1 MSPGNGTMSL
11 AMRMLRR
18 NGAAPELRVLLLAL
32 VIAIASVTTVGFFA
46 DRVQAAL
53 DRQANELL
61 GGDLVLISDHP
72 VPDNFAQLAETNHLV
87 IARTRTFP
95 SMVSGG
101 EGVNLAEIK
110 AVSPAFPLRGRIRV
124 VDAAGAAE
132 REVEGGPAPGTVW
145 IGLPLAA
152 RLSLKVGDTLDVGRA
167 KLRIAELIAREPD
180 SVLDYFGIAPRV
192 MMNEADLEATGLM
205 QVGSRVAHRLLVRG
219 EPDAVEKFREAA
231 KPKLGRGERLEG
243 VRDAR
248 SEVRIALE
256 RSQRFLGLASL
267 LSVVLASV
275 AVALS
280 ARRFSQ
286 RQVDAAALMRCV
298 GASQSQIFWLHAWQF
313 VVLGVVAC
321 ILGALIGYGAQA
333 VLANWLTAFFTVA
346 LPLPGPLPALRGM
359 IIGLVLLLGFT
370 LPPLI
375 RLRSVSTLRVLRRE
389 MALAEP
395 FSTAAFALGLVALAS
410 LIVWQAGDVKLGVIA
425 VGGFAAALGVAA
437 LAGYALIRTVA
448 HLRGAAKGPWRY
460 GLANLRRRTGASLV
474 QIMALGLGI
483 MAMLMLTLVRT
494 ELITAWQQSMPP
506 DMPNRFA
513 INIQGD
519 QLPDVTRAF
528 AGFGLTMPD
537 LYPMVRGRLMSIGDR
552 AVSAAAYPDERARR
566 LVEREFNLSYVEKLR
581 PDNRIVAGKF
591 WAADARDPQFSVEE
605 GLAKTLG
612 IHVGD
617 TLAFDV
623 AGSRFSAKV
632 TSLRKVDWDSFK
644 PNFYVL
650 ATPAVLE
657 GYPASWITS
666 FFLPPGREDVIAKL
680 VQQFPNVS
688 VIDLS
693 ALMAQFQR
701 ITDQV
706 SRAVEFVFLFA
717 IAAGLVVLFAAI
729 TSTQDERVFE
739 GAILRTLGASTRQ
752 LTVLQLAEFL
762 AIGLLSG
769 AVAAAGAVSLALV
782 LSERVLGVPYV
793 IHAGLPLAGVVVG
806 TLGVAIAGLIGT
818 RRAVSSPPLQTI
830 RAVT

>member
-1 MSPGNGTMSL
+1 MAL

-18 NGAAPELRVLLLAL
+18 NASAAELRVLLLAL

-53 DRQANELL
+53 DQQANELL
-61 GGDLVLISDHP
+61 GGDLVLIADHP
-72 VPDNFAQLAETNHLV
+72 VPAKFGELAAAEGLAT
-87 IARTRTFP
+87 ARTRTFP
-95 SMVSGG
+95 SMVGRG

-110 AVSPAFPLRGRIRV
+110 AVSAGFPLRGRIRI
-124 VDAAGAAE
+124 VDVPGGAE

-152 RLSLKVGDTLDVGRA
+152 RLGLKVGDTLNVGRA
-167 KLRIAELIAREPD
+167 RLAIAALIAREPD

-192 MMNEADLEATGLM
+192 LMSEADLDATQLM
-205 QVGSRVAHRLLVRG
+205 QVGSRVTNRLLVRG
-219 EPDAVEKFREAA
+219 EPKAVERFREAA
-231 KPKLGRGERLEG
+231 RPLVGRGERLEG

-275 AVALS
+275 AVALA

-286 RQVDAAALMRCV
+286 REIDAAAMMRCL
-298 GASQSQIFWLHAWQF
+298 GATQAQIFWLHAWQF
-313 VVLGVVAC
+313 IVLGLAAC
-321 ILGALIGYGAQA
+321 VLGGLIGYGAQS
-333 VLANWLTAFFTVA
+333 VLSRWLSAFFTVA
-346 LPLPGPLPALRGM
+346 LPLPGPLPGLRGM
-359 IIGLVLLLGFT
+359 VIGLVLLLGFT

-389 MALAEP
+389 LAMAEP
-395 FSTAAFALGLVALAS
+395 FSAAAFLLGLAALAA
-410 LIVWQAGDVKLGVIA
+410 LIVWQAGDLKLGGIA
-425 VGGFAAALGVAA
+425 LGGFAGTLAVAGI
-437 LAGYALIRTVA
+437 AGYGLIRLVA
-448 HLRGAAKGPWRY
+448 RLRGAASGPWRY

-474 QIMALGLGI
+474 QIIALGLGI
-483 MAMLMLTLVRT
+483 MAMLLLTLVRT
-494 ELITAWQQSMPP
+494 ELVTAWQESMPP

-519 QLPDVTRAF
+519 QLAEVKRQF
-528 AGFGLTMPD
+528 AQTGFTMPD
-537 LYPMVRGRLMSIGDR
+537 LYPMVRGRLVAIGER
-552 AVSAAAYPDERARR
+552 KVSAAAYEDERAKR
-566 LVEREFNLSYVEKLR
+566 LVEREFNLSWAERLR
-581 PDNRIVAGKF
+581 ADNRIVSGRF
-591 WAADARDPQFSVEE
+591 WDPGSREPQFSVEE

-612 IHVGD
+612 IKVGD
-617 TLAFDV
+617 VLAFDV

-644 PNFYVL
+644 PNFYVI
-650 ATPAVLE
+650 ATPPLLE
-657 GYPASWITS
+657 GYAASWITS
-666 FFLPPGREDVIAKL
+666 FYLPPGREDVITRL

-688 VIDLS
+688 VIDMS

-752 LTVLQLAEFL
+752 LATLQLAEFL
-762 AIGLLSG
+762 AIGLLAG
-769 AVAAAGAVSLALV
+769 TVAAAGAVALALV
-782 LSERVLGVPYV
+782 LSDRVLGVPYEV
-793 IHAGLPLAGVVVG
+793 HALLPLTGIFVG
-806 TLGVAIAGLIGT
+806 GLGVAIAGMIGT

>member
-1 MSPGNGTMSL
+1 MLPGNGTMSL

-18 NGAAPELRVLLLAL
+18 NASAAELRVLLLAL
-32 VIAIASVTTVGFFA
+32 IIAIASVTTVGFFA

-53 DRQANELL
+53 DQQANELL
-61 GGDLVLISDHP
+61 GGDLVLIADHP
-72 VPDNFAQLAETNHLV
+72 VAPKFAEMAGADGLV
-87 IARTRTFP
+87 VARTRTFP

-110 AVSPAFPLRGRIRV
+110 AVSTGFPLRGRIRV
-124 VDAAGAAE
+124 VDAPGARE
-132 REVEGGPAPGTVW
+132 REVDGGPAPGSVW

-152 RLSLKVGDTLDVGRA
+152 RLGLKVGDTLGVGRA
-167 KLRIAELIAREPD
+167 KLAISELIAREPD

-192 MMNEADLEATGLM
+192 LMNEADLDATGLI
-205 QVGSRVAHRLLVRG
+205 QVGSRVTHRLLVSG
-219 EPDAVEKFREAA
+219 EPKAVERFRTEA
-231 KPKLGRGERLEG
+231 KPMLGRGERLEG

-275 AVALS
+275 AVALA

-286 RQVDAAALMRCV
+286 REIDGAAMMRCL
-298 GASQSQIFWLHAWQF
+298 GATQRQIFWLHAWQF
-313 VVLGVVAC
+313 LA
-321 ILGALIGYGAQA
+321 LGAIACVAGAALGYGAQA
-333 VLANWLTAFFTVA
+333 VLANWLAAFFTVA
-346 LPLPGPLPALRGM
+346 LPLPGPLPGLRGVV
-359 IIGLVLLLGFT
+359 IGLVLLLGFT

-375 RLRSVSTLRVLRRE
+375 RLRGASTLRVLRRDL
-389 MALAEP
+389 AVAEP
-395 FSTAAFALGLVALAS
+395 FSTVAFALGLAALCA
-410 LIVWQAGDVKLGVIA
+410 LIVWQAGDLKLGAIA

-437 LAGYALIRTVA
+437 LAGYALIRAVA
-448 HLRGAAKGPWRY
+448 RLRGAARGPWRY

-474 QIMALGLGI
+474 QIMALGIGI
-483 MAMLMLTLVRT
+483 MAMLLLTLVRT
-494 ELITAWQQSMPP
+494 ELIKAWQQSMPA

-513 INIQGD
+513 INIQND
-519 QLPDVTRAF
+519 QLPAVKAEF
-528 AGFGLTMPD
+528 ARLGLALPN
-537 LYPMVRGRLMSIGDR
+537 LYPMVRGRLLSIDGREVSR
-552 AVSAAAYPDERARR
+552 ASFADERAKR
-566 LVEREFNLSYVEKLR
+566 LVDREFNLSWADKLR
-581 PDNRIVAGKF
+581 ADNRIVAGRF
-591 WAADARDPQFSVEE
+591 WDAGVRGEEFSVEE

-612 IHVGD
+612 IKLGD
-617 TLAFDV
+617 VIVFDV
-623 AGSRFSAKV
+623 AGTRFSAKV

-644 PNFYVL
+644 PNFFVI
-650 ATPAVLE
+650 ATPPMLE
-657 GYPASWITS
+657 SHPANWITS
-666 FFLPPGREDVIAKL
+666 FYLPPGRDAVVADL
-680 VQQFPNVS
+680 VRKFPNVS

-729 TSTQDERVFE
+729 TSTQDERIFE
-739 GAILRTLGASTRQ
+739 GAVLRTLGASTRQ
-752 LTVLQLAEFL
+752 LATLQLAEFV

-769 AVAAAGAVSLALV
+769 TVAAAGAVALAMV
-782 LSERVLGVPYV
+782 LSDRVLGVPYIV
-793 IHAGLPLAGVVVG
+793 HATLPLAGIVVG
-806 TLGVAIAGLIGT
+806 TLGVAVAGLIGT

>member
-1 MSPGNGTMSL
+1 MKTLRL
-11 AMRMLRR
+11 ALRMLRR
-18 NGAAPELRVLLLAL
+18 NASAPELRVLLLAL

-61 GGDLVLISDHP
+61 GGDLVLIADHP
-72 VPDNFAQLAETNHLV
+72 VAPKFDALAAADGLV
-87 IARTRTFP
+87 TARTRTFP

-110 AVSPAFPLRGRIRV
+110 AVSPAFPLRGRIRL
-124 VDAAGAAE
+124 VDAPGGAE
-132 REVEGGPAPGTVW
+132 REVDGGPALGTVW

-152 RLSLKVGDTLDVGRA
+152 RLGLKVGESLKIGRSE
-167 KLRIAELIAREPD
+167 LTIAALIAREPD

-192 MMNEADLEATGLM
+192 LMNESDLDTTGLI
-205 QVGSRVAHRLLVRG
+205 QVGSRVTHRLLVRG
-219 EPDAVEKFREAA
+219 EPKAVERFRSQA
-231 KPKLGRGERLEG
+231 KPLVGRGERLEG

-275 AVALS
+275 AVALA

-286 RQVDAAALMRCV
+286 RQIDAAAMMRCL
-298 GASQSQIFWLHAWQF
+298 GASQSQIFWLHGWQF
-313 VVLGVVAC
+313 LM
-321 ILGALIGYGAQA
+321 LGAAACAIGGLIGFGAQA
-333 VLANWLTAFFTVA
+333 LLARWLSAFFTVA
-346 LPLPGPLPALRGM
+346 LPLPGPWPGVRGVV
-359 IIGLVLLLGFT
+359 IGMVLLLGFT

-375 RLRSVSTLRVLRRE
+375 RLRRVSTLRVLRRDLA
-389 MALAEP
+389 MAEP
-395 FSTAAFALGLVALAS
+395 FSSLASGLGLVALAA
-410 LIVWQAGDVKLGVIA
+410 LIVWQAGDLKLGAIA
-425 VGGFAAALGVAA
+425 LGGFAAAIAVAA
-437 LAGYALIRTVA
+437 LAGYALIRAVA
-448 HLRGAAKGPWRY
+448 RMRGAARGPWRY

-474 QIMALGLGI
+474 QIIALGLGI
-483 MAMLMLTLVRT
+483 MAMLLLTLVRT

-519 QLPDVTRAF
+519 QLPDLKREF
-528 AGFGLTMPD
+528 AQMGITMPA
-537 LYPMVRGRLMSIGDR
+537 LYPMVRGRLVSIGDR
-552 AVSAAAYPDERARR
+552 AVSAEAYTDERARR
-566 LVEREFNLSYVEKLR
+566 LVEREFNLSWADSLR
-581 PDNRIVAGKF
+581 ADNRVVAGKF
-591 WAADARDPQFSVEE
+591 WSADARDAQFSVEE

-612 IHVGD
+612 IRVGD
-617 TLAFDV
+617 VLAFDV
-623 AGSRFSAKV
+623 AGSPFSAKV

-644 PNFYVL
+644 PNFFVI
-650 ATPAVLE
+650 ATPPVLE

-666 FFLPPGREDVIAKL
+666 FYLPPGRDDAIAKL
-680 VQQFPNVS
+680 VQRFPNVS

-706 SRAVEFVFLFA
+706 SRAVEFVFLFT

-729 TSTQDERVFE
+729 TSTQDERIFE

-752 LTVLQLAEFL
+752 LATLQLAEFL

-769 AVAAAGAVSLALV
+769 LVAAGGAIGLALV
-782 LSERVLGVPYV
+782 LSDRVLGVPYV
-793 IHAGLPLAGVVVG
+793 VHPLLPLTGIVVG
-806 TLGVAIAGLIGT
+806 GLGVAIAGMIGT